1 MADGASRRQIRAAT
15 DDPPLMTTLTQTHS
29 LGEPQ
34 VAGPLAVFPVFGPPT
49 RLEYRAFVQAIELG
63 ALVKELESS
72 ASVSRLLVDNPTDL
86 PLLLYEGEEVL
97 GAQQNRIF
105 DRSVLVPAAARL
117 EVSVSCVEQGRWDNR
132 RHGEAMQP
140 SPQAADPSLR
150 RRKRRAIERHGHSDQ
165 MEVWGHVAGQLA
177 GHGVESPSAAMSD
190 LYDGHRG
197 ELAGLSR
204 GVHHVDGQIGSLACV
219 SGVPVALDLVSRPDV
234 FAALLG
240 PLAQGYALDALGG
253 PEEVARTAPA
263 AEFLHSALAAARR
276 ERPSG
281 GMGRAFGLD
290 EPALVGAG
298 LEHDDELVQLSA
310 FPAESGGRAARPAAS
325 VRIARPS
332 RRRA

>member
-1 MADGASRRQIRAAT
+1 
-15 DDPPLMTTLTQTHS
+15 MTTLTQTHS

-34 VAGPLAVFPVFGPPT
+34 VAGPLAVFPVFGPPAA
-49 RLEYRAFVQAIELG
+49 LEYRAFVQAVELG
-63 ALVKELESS
+63 ALVKELESA
-72 ASVSRLLVDNPTDL
+72 ASVGRLLVDNPTDL

-97 GAQQNRIF
+97 GAQQNRLF
-105 DRSVLVPAAARL
+105 DRPVLVPAGGRL

-132 RHGEAMQP
+132 RHGEPMHP

-150 RRKRRAIERHGHSDQ
+150 RRKRHAIDRQGHSDQ
-165 MEVWGHVAGQLA
+165 GEVWAHVAGRLA
-177 GHGVESPSAAMSD
+177 GHGVASPSAAMSD
-190 LYDGHRG
+190 VYDGRRG
-197 ELAGLSR
+197 DLAGLSR
-204 GVHHVDGQIGSLACV
+204 AVHHVDGQIGALACV
-219 SGVPVALDLVSRPDV
+219 ASVPVALDLVSRSDV

-240 PLAQGYALDALGG
+240 PLAQGYALDALGAR
-253 PEEVARTAPA
+253 EAVARTAPA

-276 ERPSG
+276 ERPSV

-310 FPAESGGRAARPAAS
+310 FPAQDGGRSFRRAAS